1 MGLQYEINV
10 EDHASGAI
18 NSLLVLLE
26 PEALKELNQVAGNAS
41 LMALKDYHGE
51 FDSSGGWTNPSLP
64 THGAGRNST
73 GFGMDITAGWGL
85 NDVNSEG
92 VSLVNG
98 HPLLSFKIRGGEIR
112 AKNSKWLTIPM
123 VPEAHGV
130 KAADYANEL
139 FINKKK
145 TALLEQLEDGSIRA
159 VYALR
164 KSVTQKPT
172 KGAMPKEDVYF
183 SPFIN
188 TIIDHLDEA
197 LAE

>member
-1 MGLQYEINV
+1 MGLEYKIEI

-18 NSLLVLLE
+18 NALLVLLA
-26 PEALKELNQVAGNAS
+26 PEALRELNQVAGTAS
-41 LMALKDYHGE
+41 LLALRKYHGE
-51 FDSSGGWTNPSLP
+51 FDSSGGWTNPSLS

-73 GFGMDITAGWGL
+73 GFGMDITEAWGL
-85 NDVNSEG
+85 NDVDSDG

-98 HPLLSFKIRGGEIR
+98 HPLLSFKIRGGDIR
-112 AKNSKWLTIPM
+112 AKDSKWLTIPM

-172 KGAMPKEDVYF
+172 KGAMPEEDVYLG
-183 SPFIN
+183 PFME
-188 TIIDHLDEA
+188 TIIDHLDQA